1 MPNLNFADIKP
12 KADTFT
18 DEDGKQYEFLSGA
31 TFGPIEVAKV
41 NKLQQEFNRLNKLAG
56 SGGAGAL
63 TAAEKMLAVSSNLL
77 AIILPGLPKARRDKF
92 TAGQTLSV
100 LEFWTKSAGAQRRP
114 PAGVPAVARRRSRPS
129 RN

>member
-12 KADTFT
+12 QADTFT

-31 TFGPIEVAKV
+31 AFGPVEVAKI

-56 SGGAGAL
+56 SGKEGAL
-63 TAAEKMLAVSSNLL
+63 TAAEKMLAVSSSLL
-77 AIILPGLPKARRDKF
+77 ALVLPGLPKARREKF
-92 TAGQTLSV
+92 SAGQTLAV

-114 PAGVPAVARRRSRPS
+114 QNGVPAVARRQSRRSR
-129 RN
+129 N